1 MPDTALPDPPARID
15 AAQTAPTAETAP
27 RRPLRADARRNRER
41 VLTAAREAFATEGPS
56 VGLDEIARR
65 AGVGAGTVHRHFPT
79 KEELFKAV
87 IADRLLGLA
96 AHAEALGGAADPGEA
111 FFAFFHRLAAEARP
125 NLALSA
131 ALTDG
136 TDLADVARG
145 DSARA
150 DSPRKNH
157 DAVLGES
164 ILEAGQSLQ
173 RALAVLLDRAQRA
186 GAVRAD
192 IDATDLHAIIA
203 GALVMEQQLASPA
216 AAGRGLAVVA
226 AGLKA

>member
-1 MPDTALPDPPARID
+1 MPDTAPPDSPTHVD
-15 AAQTAPTAETAP
+15 AAP

-41 VLTAAREAFATEGPS
+41 VLAAAREVFATEGPS

-87 IADRLLGLA
+87 IADRLLDLA
-96 AHAEALGGAADPGEA
+96 TQAEALGGATDPGAA

-136 TDLADVARG
+136 AG
-145 DSARA
+145 
-150 DSPRKNH
+150 H
-157 DAVLGES
+157 DAALGES
-164 ILEAGQSLQ
+164 ILQAGQSLQ

-192 IDATDLHAIIA
+192 IDAADLHAIIA
-203 GALVMEQQLASPA
+203 GALVMEQQLASPS

-226 AGLKA
+226 AGLRA